1 MENAMDRILHRSVPA
16 ALVLGAALLLAPPA
30 MAGRGD
36 ADSPVARVLRVD
48 GTLRLQR
55 SADGDLGTDEL
66 RAERRSPVREGDRLR
81 SAAGSRTEI
90 AFGSDRLRLDENS
103 VLSVRRLSAGRIEL
117 RLEQGRLA
125 LLLEGDDDPLRWR
138 IETAAAMHRPQGP
151 GLFRIDAPESARWLD
166 GAAATAWRSPMHLES
181 ADDSLLLQPGR
192 RAEPDGRRGW
202 QTRLPEADRFA
213 RWAMDDSRERWNDP
227 DHDAPRTSLRP
238 RAPVEL
244 PDDIDGVD
252 TLDRHGRWEHASD
265 WGWGLGAARESR
277 LGALPPGPL
286 ASRRRRLAL
295 DRQRAL
301 GRGDLPPRPLGALGQ
316 PLGLAAGA
324 GAAPCRAGR
333 ARLGGA
339 AAACHRAAGS
349 GHHRDPARSADLSRH
364 PGPARPGPAGRA
376 HRAGRARGPGHPGTG
391 ADHRSPGTAADA
403 AADPAAGARTGPGG
417 RTAPGPPHSREHD
430 VARRP
435 GGRRGTAPRPAPA
448 MSMR

>member
-1 MENAMDRILHRSVPA
+1 MDRILHRSVPA

-238 RAPVEL
+238 RP
-244 PDDIDGVD
+244 
-252 TLDRHGRWEHASD
+252 RWNSRTTSTASTP
-265 WGWGLGAARESR
+265 WIAM
-277 LGALPPGPL
+277 
-286 ASRRRRLAL
+286 
-295 DRQRAL
+295 
-301 GRGDLPPRPLGALGQ
+301 
-316 PLGLAAGA
+316 AAGNMPRTGA
-324 GAAPCRAGR
+324 GSGCRARVSAGRPTARAAGVAAPTAGSGSTARPGAWRPSATAAGCAGTATGPGCRGRRCAMSSRR

-417 RTAPGPPHSREHD
+417 RTAPGPPHSRTHA

>member
-1 MENAMDRILHRSVPA
+1 MDRILHRSVPA

-55 SADGDLGTDEL
+55 GADGDLGADEL

-192 RAEPDGRRGW
+192 RAELEGRRGW
-202 QTRLPEADRFA
+202 QTGLPVADRFA
-213 RWAMDDSRERWNDP
+213 RWAMDDTRERWDGQ
-227 DHDAPRTSLRP
+227 DEDGRRSSLRP

-265 WGWGLGAARESR
+265 WGWVWVPR
-277 LGALPPGPL
+277 
-286 ASRRRRLAL
+286 ASLSWAPYRQGRWRRSADGWLWIDSAPWGVATFRH
-295 DRQRAL
+295 
-301 GRGDLPPRPLGALGQ
+301 GRWVRWDSHWAC
-316 PLGLAAGA
+316 
-324 GAAPCRAGR
+324 AAPRRAGR
-333 ARLGGA
+333 AGLGGTA
-339 AAACHRAAGS
+339 AARHRAAGT

-364 PGPARPGPAGRA
+364 AGPARPGPAGRA
-376 HRAGRARGPGHPGTG
+376 HRAGRARGPGHAGTG

-417 RTAPGPPHSREHD
+417 RTAPGPPHSRKHD

>member
-1 MENAMDRILHRSVPA
+1 MDRILHRSVPA

-55 SADGDLGTDEL
+55 GADGDLGTDEL

-244 PDDIDGVD
+244 PDDLDGAD

-265 WGWGLGAARESR
+265 WGWVWVPRASLGWAPYRQGRWRRGADGWLWIDSAPWGVATFRHGRWVRWDSHWAWLPGPALRHVEPVARRRRASSCSR
-277 LGALPPGPL
+277 LRSSSRPGPL
-286 ASRRRRLAL
+286 GRSIPTRRS
-295 DRQRAL
+295 
-301 GRGDLPPRPLGALGQ
+301 GPPRPRRSCAS
-316 PLGLAAGA
+316 
-324 GAAPCRAGR
+324 CRPRPWPRSCRHRRRSSFARHRSRCRSRSSRRHPHRSGRPHR
-333 ARLGGA
+333 AR
-339 AAACHRAAGS
+339 
-349 GHHRDPARSADLSRH
+349 
-364 PGPARPGPAGRA
+364 
-376 HRAGRARGPGHPGTG
+376 
-391 ADHRSPGTAADA
+391 TAAFT
-403 AADPAAGARTGPGG
+403 RT
-417 RTAPGPPHSREHD
+417 
-430 VARRP
+430 
-435 GGRRGTAPRPAPA
+435 
-448 MSMR
+448 

>member
-1 MENAMDRILHRSVPA
+1 MDRILHRSVPA

-55 SADGDLGTDEL
+55 GADGDLGTDEL

-227 DHDAPRTSLRP
+227 DYDAPRTSLRP

-265 WGWGLGAARESR
+265 WGWVWVPRASLGWAPYRQAAGVAAPTAGSGSTARPGAWRPSATAAGCAGTATGPGCRGRRCAMSSRSPPSGRRRRRVSSCSR
-277 LGALPPGPL
+277 LRSSSRPGPL
-286 ASRRRRLAL
+286 GRPIPTPRSGPPRPRRSCASCRPRPWPRSCRHRRRSSFARHRSRCRSRSSRRRPHRS
-295 DRQRAL
+295 
-301 GRGDLPPRPLGALGQ
+301 GRPH
-316 PLGLAAGA
+316 
-324 GAAPCRAGR
+324 R
-333 ARLGGA
+333 AR
-339 AAACHRAAGS
+339 
-349 GHHRDPARSADLSRH
+349 
-364 PGPARPGPAGRA
+364 
-376 HRAGRARGPGHPGTG
+376 
-391 ADHRSPGTAADA
+391 TAAF
-403 AADPAAGARTGPGG
+403 TK
-417 RTAPGPPHSREHD
+417 T
-430 VARRP
+430 
-435 GGRRGTAPRPAPA
+435 
-448 MSMR
+448 

>member
-1 MENAMDRILHRSVPA
+1 MDRILHRSVPA

-55 SADGDLGTDEL
+55 GADGDLGTDEL

-117 RLEQGRLA
+117 RLEQGSLA

-213 RWAMDDSRERWNDP
+213 RWAMDDSRERWDDP
-227 DHDAPRTSLRP
+227 DHGAPRTSLRP

-244 PDDIDGVD
+244 PDDLDGVD

-265 WGWGLGAARESR
+265 WGWVWVPRASLGWAPYRQGRWRRGADGWLWIDSAPWGVATFRHGRWVRWDSHWAWLPGPALRHVEPSRPSGRRRRRVSSCSR
-277 LGALPPGPL
+277 LRSSSRPGPL
-286 ASRRRRLAL
+286 GRPIPTRRSGPPRPRRSCASCRPRPWPRSCRHRRRSSFARHRSRCRSRSSRRRPHRS
-295 DRQRAL
+295 
-301 GRGDLPPRPLGALGQ
+301 GRPH
-316 PLGLAAGA
+316 
-324 GAAPCRAGR
+324 R
-333 ARLGGA
+333 AR
-339 AAACHRAAGS
+339 
-349 GHHRDPARSADLSRH
+349 
-364 PGPARPGPAGRA
+364 
-376 HRAGRARGPGHPGTG
+376 
-391 ADHRSPGTAADA
+391 TAAFT
-403 AADPAAGARTGPGG
+403 RT
-417 RTAPGPPHSREHD
+417 
-430 VARRP
+430 
-435 GGRRGTAPRPAPA
+435 
-448 MSMR
+448 

>member
-1 MENAMDRILHRSVPA
+1 MDRILHRSVPA

-55 SADGDLGTDEL
+55 GADGDLGADEL

-265 WGWGLGAARESR
+265 WGWVWVPRASLGWAPYRQGR
-277 LGALPPGPL
+277 W
-286 ASRRRRLAL
+286 RR
-295 DRQRAL
+295 
-301 GRGDLPPRPLGALGQ
+301 
-316 PLGLAAGA
+316 
-324 GAAPCRAGR
+324 
-333 ARLGGA
+333 
-339 AAACHRAAGS
+339 
-349 GHHRDPARSADLSRH
+349 
-364 PGPARPGPAGRA
+364 
-376 HRAGRARGPGHPGTG
+376 G
-391 ADHRSPGTAADA
+391 ADGWLWIDS
-403 AADPAAGARTGPGG
+403 
-417 RTAPGPPHSREHD
+417 AP
-430 VARRP
+430 
-435 GGRRGTAPRPAPA
+435 
-448 MSMR
+448 